1 MGIVYTV
8 LVATSGDLKR
18 SHDLCKLNGSPG
30 VAPGI
35 SFMVPTCL
43 FSVSM
48 PDLLNFTI
56 LSEKKK
62 TLRKVTKALSPF
74 PMLTKHW
81 PVYLPNVLILA
92 NFLST

>member
-62 TLRKVTKALSPF
+62 HSGK
-74 PMLTKHW
+74 
-81 PVYLPNVLILA
+81 
-92 NFLST
+92 